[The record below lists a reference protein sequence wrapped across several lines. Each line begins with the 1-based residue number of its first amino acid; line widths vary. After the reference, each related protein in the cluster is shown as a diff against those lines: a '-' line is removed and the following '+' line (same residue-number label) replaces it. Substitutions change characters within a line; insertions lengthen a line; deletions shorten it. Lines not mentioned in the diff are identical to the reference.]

1 MLSAQLT
8 PKDCSRAEF
17 KGELVSK
24 LVFLAQS
31 APKDCSRAEFKG
43 ELVSWCF

>member
-1 MLSAQLT
+1 MFLAQST
-8 PKDCSRAEF
+8 PKDCSRAEL
-17 KGELVSK
+17 KGELVNK

-31 APKDCSRAEFKG
+31 TPKDCSRAELKG